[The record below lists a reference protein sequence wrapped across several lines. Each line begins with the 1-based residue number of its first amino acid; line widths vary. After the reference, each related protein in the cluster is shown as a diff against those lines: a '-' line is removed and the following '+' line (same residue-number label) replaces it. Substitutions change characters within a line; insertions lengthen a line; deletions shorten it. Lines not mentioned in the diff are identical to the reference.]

1 MKSAIPSGPFAF
13 AIVTLAAFAL
23 AGCNDEVVNVED
35 GPPAVPTGVTSTT
48 GDHRVR
54 IDWNPVRENDVSG
67 YGVYRSF
74 TSDGQYDRIA
84 TVRGNENTS
93 HVDENVTNGVTYY
106 YAVDA
111 FDAAGHESALSY
123 ENVFDTPRPA
133 GTGVLLYASA
143 ADPAHSGLDFSSW
156 ANPPQFVTGWDAP
169 NTDLYVERVGVVLYA
184 RGTFIGGYWNDIQDL
199 GWTQSM
205 DDVSWAPPEG
215 WSVSPNGV
223 ELIKAHTY
231 VVWTSD
237 FYYAKFR
244 VVDVVTTSGTPSAV
258 LIDWAYQIDQNNPE
272 LSPLRIARVAA
283 RAPERGDS

>member
-48 GDHRVR
+48 GDGQVR
-54 IDWNPVRENDVSG
+54 IDWNPVREADVSG

-74 TSDGQYDRIA
+74 SADGQYDRIA
-84 TVRGNENTS
+84 TVRGGDNTS
-93 HVDENVTNGVTYY
+93 HVDRNVTNGVTYY

-133 GTGVLLYASA
+133 GTGVLVYAA
-143 ADPAHSGLDFSSW
+143 AEDPAHSGLDLSSW
-156 ANPPQFVTGWDAP
+156 ANPAQFVTGWNGP
-169 NTDLYVERVGVVLYA
+169 NTDLYIERVSGVLYA
-184 RGTFIGGYWNDIQDL
+184 RGTFLNGYWNDIQDL

-244 VVDVVTTSGTPSAV
+244 IVDVVTTSGTPSAV

-283 RAPERGDS
+283 RAPERGAS